1 MHSCLGDE
9 CVGDREKKKKDRE
22 FMTRL
27 RENNAAATAGA
38 AAESFFFSLLRG
50 RDGWAPYKVV
60 RDITFFSSLL
70 LKRYASFCCLATES
84 PAQGGA

>member
-1 MHSCLGDE
+1 MHSSLGDE
-9 CVGDREKKKKDRE
+9 CVGDREKRKKDRE

-38 AAESFFFSLLRG
+38 AAEREASFSLLRG

-70 LKRYASFCCLATES
+70 FKKIRFLLLFGHGEV
-84 PAQGGA
+84 